1 MKQEIILNKI
11 KIKVRA
17 DHKAEDNKDRMDRIE
32 ADGLMITKVNQVK
45 TLRDSNHLREDNN
58 HNKGFLT

>member
-1 MKQEIILNKI
+1 LKQEIILNKT

-17 DHKAEDNKDRMDRIE
+17 DHKAEDNKGKMDRIE
-32 ADGLMITKVNQVK
+32 VDGLMITKVNQAK
-45 TLRDSNHLREDNN
+45 TLKDSRLHKEGNN

>member
-1 MKQEIILNKI
+1 MQEIILNQI
-11 KIKVRA
+11 KIKARA
-17 DHKAEDNKDRMDRIE
+17 DHKAEDNKDKMDRIE

-45 TLRDSNHLREDNN
+45 TLRDSNHHREDNS